1 MRKFLVFVFFLFA
14 VAAASFAG
22 VHRVGTYNIRYP
34 ASGDT
39 LERAW
44 NNRKPYVVKMLK
56 DTMNYDVVALQEVY
70 NSSYWNYLKD
80 KMSAYTFY
88 ANTDVYGVAIAY
100 RTSKYNCLD
109 KGYFKLVPSPKPSG
123 WEALQTRWAV
133 WAKLQDKTSKEIFYF
148 TATHLDL
155 YDISIR
161 EGARICAER
170 MREIAGDYACII
182 TGDMNCEPSARDP
195 HANFKQYYGNS
206 REMCKTTPQG
216 SYFTFASG
224 MNPSAANKWIDYIYV
239 RGVEVE
245 SYFVNNSTLGRTLMP
260 SDHMPVLCE
269 VSILPKLRATTHVVN
284 NVDELRQAARFVQPE
299 DIIYLN
305 SGTYDLGDSTLT
317 VVNSCVMEA
326 DDNVVITGGNQLI
339 TTTPYVSLELR
350 GVHFQNATTKQSVY
364 GSILNCNGNY
374 LTLTDC
380 SFSRCQTTGVGLVY
394 TTDCKLTVDHCLFRD
409 NVASKKAGGVVVTS
423 DQSGYTFP
431 FTLTNSSFVNNRAYH
446 APAVYLTSNHTAY
459 IANNGFVSNQST
471 ERGCVLIEAVSN
483 TTDIRLVNNSFITN
497 TINAQAGLLDA
508 KVGGSAVWQN
518 MDAKGCLTMVNN
530 TIVGNYTASRTKD
543 GATSPKFQSGA
554 VHSATGNLKIYNNV
568 IAGNYSS
575 CPGRGD
581 VSLADTANVKG
592 GYNVFSSQDNT
603 NYTLSPS
610 DISAPNYADALQS
623 LVDLYGG
630 SVEDSV
636 YHAPIL
642 VYGEMQD
649 VWALSPLTAQYAGQ
663 NIAVLDQD
671 ARSAATIQ
679 SDILNVGSS
688 KGILSTDQAGIERLD
703 ISVPGAMEVGQKPT
717 ELEEVQNAECIMH
730 GEIHNVQKVIINHQ
744 LYIVKD
750 GVRYNMQGVQL

>member
-1 MRKFLVFVFFLFA
+1 MRKICIFFFFLFA
-14 VAAASFAG
+14 VATASLAG
-22 VHRVGTYNIRYP
+22 VHRIGTYNIRYP
-34 ASGDT
+34 AEADT
-39 LERAW
+39 AAKAW

-88 ANTDVYGVAIAY
+88 ANTDVYGVAVAY

-109 KGYFKLVPSPKPSG
+109 KGYFKLVPSPKPAG

-133 WAKLQDKTSKEIFYF
+133 WVKLQDKTSGEILYF

-161 EGARICAER
+161 EGARIVSEK

-195 HANFKQYYGNS
+195 HANFKQYYGNA
-206 REMCKTTPQG
+206 REMCKTTPKG

-224 MNPSAANKWIDYIYV
+224 MNPAAANKWIDYIYV

-284 NVDELRQAARFVQPE
+284 DVDELRQAAREVQPD

-305 SGTYDLGDSTLT
+305 QGTYNLGDSALNM
-317 VVNSCVMEA
+317 VNTCVIEA
-326 DDNVVITGGNQLI
+326 DDNVVVTGSNQLI

-350 GVHFQNATTKQSVY
+350 GVHFQDAVSEQSVF
-364 GSILNCNGNY
+364 GSVLNCNGNY

-380 SFSRCQTTGVGLVY
+380 SFSRCQTTGVGLIYV
-394 TTDCKLTVDHCLFRD
+394 TDCKLTVDHCLFRD
-409 NVASKKAGGVVVTS
+409 NVASKKAGGIVVTS

-431 FTLTNSSFVNNRAYH
+431 FTLTNSSFVDNRAYH

-459 IANNGFVSNQST
+459 MANNGFVSNQST
-471 ERGCVLIEAVSN
+471 ERGCVLIEATSN
-483 TTDIRLVNNSFITN
+483 STDIRLVNNSFINN

-508 KVGGSAVWQN
+508 KVGGSAVWQT
-518 MDAKGCLTMVNN
+518 MAAKGCLTLVNN
-530 TIVGNYTASRTKD
+530 TIVGNYTASRLKT
-543 GATSPKFQSGA
+543 GATSPNFQSGA
-554 VHSATGNLKIYNNV
+554 VQSAAGKLKLYNNV

-575 CPGRGD
+575 CQGRGD
-581 VSLADTANVKG
+581 VSLADPADVTGK
-592 GYNVFSSQDNT
+592 YNVFSSQDNT
-603 NYTLSPS
+603 NYALSNN
-610 DISAPNYADALQS
+610 DISASDYTTALQS

-636 YHAPIL
+636 YHAPVQ
-642 VYGEMQD
+642 VYGELQD
-649 VWALSPLTAQYAGQ
+649 VWALSPLNALYAGQ
-663 NIAVLDQD
+663 NIAILDEN
-671 ARSAATIQ
+671 ARSAAAIE
-679 SDILNVGSS
+679 SDILNVGSCS
-688 KGILSTDQAGIERLD
+688 GILTTDQAGTERLD
-703 ISVPGAMEVGQKPT
+703 VSVPGAMEVGQTPT
-717 ELEEVQNAECIMH
+717 ELEEVQNAECTMQS
-730 GEIHNVQKVIINHQ
+730 VQKVMINHQ
-744 LYIVKD
+744 LYIIRD
-750 GVRYNMQGVQL
+750 GVRYTIQGTKI